1 MRWATSSFSFSGTWR
16 IVVGILAPHSSQK
29 VDIPFFLAM
38 IPTRCDW
45 GDHVGCW
52 SEVEVACR
60 EMAVLWRH
68 AARIGREDLVLMA
81 VARLGNNF
89 VSEFI
94 AGSNCCLVEKK
105 FGWAKGGRFFDVST
119 WHSPAEQFLRYFS
132 LAEHRPRL
140 IPSSYISTY
149 VSVRNLDYVV
159 ALDRDGWIDGW
170 MDGWDELSYS
180 ILDWSWIPYLFVKKS
195 SYHLAHHSPSPF
207 HFITPDYHTVFQ
219 QPCTFTTLIP
229 ANQLFTFL
237 LAMVYVTWSLQYSAQ
252 LHPPS
257 LYQSAWRLRFTFS
270 LHWH

>member
-1 MRWATSSFSFSGTWR
+1 MRWATFAFSFSGTWR

-52 SEVEVACR
+52 SEVEAACR
-60 EMAVLWRH
+60 AMAVLWRH
-68 AARIGREDLVLMA
+68 AARIGREDLVVMA

-105 FGWAKGGRFFDVST
+105 FGWAKGGRFFDAST
-119 WHSPAEQFLRYFS
+119 WHSPAAQFVRYFS

-149 VSVRNLDYVV
+149 VSVRNLDYIV

-170 MDGWDELSYS
+170 MDETSS
-180 ILDWSWIPYLFVKKS
+180 HIPYWIDHGYHISLWKKV
-195 SYHLAHHSPSPF
+195 HFTSPITLLR
-207 HFITPDYHTVFQ
+207 HFTLLRLTTTQFFNNHALL
-219 QPCTFTTLIP
+219 QPW
-229 ANQLFTFL
+229 FL
-237 LAMVYVTWSLQYSAQ
+237 PINYSHCSLQWSTLPDLFNTQ
-252 LHPPS
+252 PNFILHPYAS
-257 LYQSAWRLRFTFS
+257 QLDDCVLLFS